1 MTRFYMHLLEYVE
14 RIIFVYF
21 ALYTGKDENKGSYI
35 PLLVVNN
42 ISILSNQIKK
52 SKQTLWL
59 SLEKEPSITAR

>member
-42 ISILSNQIKK
+42 ICILSNQIKK
-52 SKQTLWL
+52 SK
-59 SLEKEPSITAR
+59 